1 MRIPIYNNIILYTI
15 GALAGTCFIIGISA
29 LIEKY
34 FKRNWFYKAMVYE
47 GQNTVIMLSL
57 NRVVQKLIVEK
68 IYYNTIYHLFSN
80 SLFERYVYVIFEKI
94 ISLRMEKVPRCN
106 TGKTNAKRLS
116 RLSKNPCYAAAQ
128 QRFFLKTVISIVKK
142 SAGRGFPGKR
152 RICLRYRRFSDFL
165 YFSRTYR
172 KSEKL

>member
-80 SLFERYVYVIFEKI
+80 SLFERYVYVIFGITLELI
-94 ISLRMEKVPRCN
+94 MFIPVIYIVNRFIPISVGRKKCVINSQIKEEY
-106 TGKTNAKRLS
+106 
-116 RLSKNPCYAAAQ
+116 SK
-128 QRFFLKTVISIVKK
+128 K
-142 SAGRGFPGKR
+142 
-152 RICLRYRRFSDFL
+152 
-165 YFSRTYR
+165 
-172 KSEKL
+172 